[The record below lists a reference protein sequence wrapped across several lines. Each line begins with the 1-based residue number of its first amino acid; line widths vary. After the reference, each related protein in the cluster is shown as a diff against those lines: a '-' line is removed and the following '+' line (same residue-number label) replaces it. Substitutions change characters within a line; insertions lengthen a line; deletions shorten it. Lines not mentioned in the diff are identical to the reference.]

1 MPNLFLTSA
10 SKGKRVA
17 LWTLIGIVASQ
28 LALSI
33 YLDQR
38 RLETRDPLYGHRLNH
53 LRQRLAES
61 PHSPLFLILGS
72 SRVKYSIR
80 PDAMKLQGLANSPQ
94 PIVYNFGINGLG
106 TIRALMHFRRL
117 LADGIQPQW
126 LLVEIWPPLWAE
138 AGFFRE
144 ARMVQSE
151 DDLHWRDLLLLC
163 RYFRND
169 RALLHLALQKCLTP
183 LRSYRDVLL
192 ALSVESLL
200 SPEKL
205 REIKQKVQDTL
216 PTDRGGWFPLPWEL
230 TTPEEKHKA
239 WLDGDE
245 KIKPLLQPVRI
256 DPRSD
261 AALRELLSECRQRN
275 IKVALMLLPEPSW
288 TRGWYTAEAHAVVCA
303 YLSRLHH
310 DYPVP
315 IVDAR
320 AWVSDDDFSDSSH
333 MAKKGVPAF
342 SERLGREVVQP
353 LIDDKPLSPAV
364 LFAERDTGQRSE
376 GF

>member
-1 MPNLFLTSA
+1 MPSLFLTSA
-10 SKGKRVA
+10 PKGKRIA
-17 LWTLIGIVASQ
+17 LWTLACIAASQ
-28 LALSI
+28 MALSI
-33 YLDQR
+33 YLDQS
-38 RLETRDPLYGHRLNH
+38 RLETRDPLYGHRLKH

-61 PHSPLFLILGS
+61 PNAPLFLIMGS
-72 SRVKYSIR
+72 SRVKYSIW
-80 PDAMKLQGLANSPQ
+80 PDAMKLHFHNNSTQ
-94 PIVYNFGINGLG
+94 PVVYNFGINGMG
-106 TIRALMHFRRL
+106 TIRELMHFRRL

-144 ARMVQSE
+144 ARMIQSE

-163 RYFRND
+163 RYFYND
-169 RALLHLALQKCLTP
+169 RDLLHLALQKCLAP
-183 LRSYRDVLL
+183 LRSYRDALL
-192 ALSVESLL
+192 SLAAPSLL
-200 SPEKL
+200 SPEKR
-205 REIKQKVQDTL
+205 REMQQKVRDTL
-216 PTDRGGWFPLPWEL
+216 PADRGGWFLLPWESI
-230 TTPEEKHKA
+230 TPEEKHRA

-245 KIKPLLQPVRI
+245 KIKPLLQPVCI

>member
-38 RLETRDPLYGHRLNH
+38 RLETRDPLYGNRLNH

-261 AALRELLSECRQRN
+261 AALRELLSECRQHH
-275 IKVALMLLPEPSW
+275 IKAALILLPEPSW
-288 TRGWYTAEAHAVVCA
+288 TRGWYTTESHAVVRT
-303 YLSRLHH
+303 YLTRLYH

-320 AWVSDDDFSDSSH
+320 TWVADDDFSDSSH
-333 MAKKGVPAF
+333 MATKGVSAF

-353 LIDDKPLSPAV
+353 LIEGRPLQPHV
-364 LFAERDTGQRSE
+364 LFADEERK
-376 GF
+376 